1 MPLTMSSPTPTT
13 TTIIMI
19 VIKVSEGVP
28 HSLRPILW
36 PRLLDIEAKKERL
49 GLAYKD
55 VILSQWYLTH
65 WWSTIGRN
73 FCQILTASQDSSSS
87 AQCFRQIE
95 KDLLR
100 TLPTNICFAK
110 PQSVG
115 VQRYSKMREMRNV
128 LAQAEAGFARPCP
141 SFSRCRLLPGEHH

>member
-55 VILSQWYLTH
+55 VILSQ
-65 WWSTIGRN
+65 
-73 FCQILTASQDSSSS
+73 
-87 AQCFRQIE
+87 
-95 KDLLR
+95 
-100 TLPTNICFAK
+100 
-110 PQSVG
+110 
-115 VQRYSKMREMRNV
+115 
-128 LAQAEAGFARPCP
+128 
-141 SFSRCRLLPGEHH
+141 